1 MYKLYNVKRWG
12 SMSAHFVLEELGVP
26 YQNIWMTPEQ
36 VKAPEFRD
44 LSPLGLI
51 PVLGLRD
58 GRTVVESSAIV
69 LFLTDSHPDR
79 GLAPKPGGE
88 DHALYLSSMAF
99 MAVNL
104 YPTINLAIDAEAITD
119 TREQNDV
126 VKAKAATHE
135 ARLFDIMD
143 GRLAKEGP
151 FIMGEKFTAA
161 DLYLFM
167 LTVWAHPSEHALLAR
182 CPNIARLAQ
191 AVRERPRLKA
201 ALEAHGVLEPG
212 E

>member
-1 MYKLYNVKRWG
+1 
-12 SMSAHFVLEELGVP
+12 
-26 YQNIWMTPEQ
+26 
-36 VKAPEFRD
+36 
-44 LSPLGLI
+44 
-51 PVLGLRD
+51 
-58 GRTVVESSAIV
+58 
-69 LFLTDSHPDR
+69 
-79 GLAPKPGGE
+79 
-88 DHALYLSSMAF
+88 
-99 MAVNL
+99 
-104 YPTINLAIDAEAITD
+104 
-119 TREQNDV
+119 
-126 VKAKAATHE
+126 
-135 ARLFDIMD
+135 MD

-201 ALEAHGVLEPG
+201 ALEAHGVLERG